1 MQREQ
6 QIIDRSG
13 DESHRATARKV
24 HRVHRVSVTALT
36 SLVILLAGCSSDGQE
51 REYAVPGTLCGTAV
65 ETDALSPFL
74 PAGREITVKDRSYS
88 GSKGCEVIVD
98 DKLIMTTTQMWTD
111 EGTTTAL
118 FAAQQS
124 LDTPDK
130 STEDGRFVYSGFEA
144 FGKTRGC
151 VDTKYKQELYTVIQ
165 AEGSKH
171 RDAEAMKRLILSFT
185 GSVEKSA
192 ECKAGAE

>member
-24 HRVHRVSVTALT
+24 HRVHRVSVTVLT
-36 SLVILLAGCSSDGQE
+36 SLVILLAGCSSDGRE

-98 DKLIMTTTQMWTD
+98 NKLIVTTTQIWMQ
-111 EGTTTAL
+111 EGTTTA
-118 FAAQQS
+118 FVAARQS
-124 LDTPDK
+124 LDDPDH
-130 STEDGRFVYSGFEA
+130 TAENGRFVYSSYEA
-144 FGKTRGC
+144 FGKTRTC
-151 VDTKYKQELYTVIQ
+151 VDTKYKQELFTVIR

-171 RDAEAMKRLILSFT
+171 GDAEAMKRLILSFT